1 MRVVS
6 RHNSWQQR
14 VQSVRDGM
22 CFVSVVADSNAYRI
36 AKPEYRF
43 AHVPAR
49 VQIAT
54 VRPFLAR
61 QRYAFLFLALLFVG
75 FFAVF
80 FAVFFVGFF
89 TFLFAVFFAG
99 FRSGL

>member
-49 VQIAT
+49 VQIET
-54 VRPFLAR
+54 VRPFLTR
-61 QRYAFLFLALLFVG
+61 QRYAFLFLALIFAG
-75 FFAVF
+75 FFV
-80 FAVFFVGFF
+80 
-89 TFLFAVFFAG
+89 G

>member
-43 AHVPAR
+43 ARGPAR
-49 VQIAT
+49 VQIAI
-54 VRPFLAR
+54 VRPFLTR

-80 FAVFFVGFF
+80 FAVFF
-89 TFLFAVFFAG
+89 TFLFAGFFAG

>member
-1 MRVVS
+1 
-6 RHNSWQQR
+6 
-14 VQSVRDGM
+14 M
-22 CFVSVVADSNAYRI
+22 CFVSVVADSNVYRF

-54 VRPFLAR
+54 VRPFLTR
-61 QRYAFLFLALLFVG
+61 QRYAFLLLALVFVG

-89 TFLFAVFFAG
+89 TLLFAVFFAG

>member
-1 MRVVS
+1 
-6 RHNSWQQR
+6 
-14 VQSVRDGM
+14 M

-54 VRPFLAR
+54 VRPFLTR
-61 QRYAFLFLALLFVG
+61 QRYAFLFLALLF
-75 FFAVF
+75 AVF
-80 FAVFFVGFF
+80 FAVFF
-89 TFLFAVFFAG
+89 TFLFAGFFAG

>member
-1 MRVVS
+1 
-6 RHNSWQQR
+6 
-14 VQSVRDGM
+14 M
-22 CFVSVVADSNAYRI
+22 CFVSVVADSNVYRF

-54 VRPFLAR
+54 VRPFLTR

-80 FAVFFVGFF
+80 FVGFFTFLFAVFF

>member
-14 VQSVRDGM
+14 VQSVRDGI

-49 VQIAT
+49 VQIAI
-54 VRPFLAR
+54 VRPFLTR
-61 QRYAFLFLALLFVG
+61 HRYAFLFLALLFVG
-75 FFAVF
+75 FFVGFFAVF
-80 FAVFFVGFF
+80 FAVFF
-89 TFLFAVFFAG
+89 TFLFAGFFAG